1 MIMDLSFGLEVLALG
16 ARGFCALG
24 WGYICLCL
32 LFVWGGSSVLPSFQ
46 GLEVG
51 SYSPHRVVGGGQSLE
66 TFGGISLIYF
76 LSMSLA
82 S

>member
-1 MIMDLSFGLEVLALG
+1 MIMDLSFGLGVFALG
-16 ARGFCALG
+16 TRGFCALG

-66 TFGGISLIYF
+66 TFGGMSLIYF
-76 LSMSLA
+76 LSMSWA
-82 S
+82 P

>member
-1 MIMDLSFGLEVLALG
+1 MIMDLSFGLGVLVLG
-16 ARGFCALG
+16 NRGFALWVG
-24 WGYICLCL
+24 GIFVCICL
-32 LFVWGGSSVLPSFQ
+32 FIWGGSSVLPSFQ

-76 LSMSLA
+76 LSMSWA
-82 S
+82 P

>member
-1 MIMDLSFGLEVLALG
+1 MYCCWVVSNFWGFDSGIRGLFFSG
-16 ARGFCALG
+16 
-24 WGYICLCL
+24 CL
-32 LFVWGGSSVLPSFQ
+32 LAWGGSSVLPSFQ

-76 LSMSLA
+76 LSMSWA